1 MTTVDPVEDWAEDF
15 ELFDPEYVNDP
26 APIWQE
32 LRDSGCP
39 FARTERRQV
48 SYLPVTFEGV
58 RAIAKDSETWSSF
71 SVSVVPDPNPDRD
84 PEWRPDNH
92 ERIRSIIDSD
102 PPHHTPERQLMLPFF
117 APKSVEKYREHT
129 QELCR
134 RLIRSFV
141 EDGHADV
148 AEGYAR
154 QIPPRIIAMI
164 LGIDPEMADT
174 FTEWVQGFLEIGQV
188 DAEARRYYDD
198 KITEFFIGE
207 IQDRMEN
214 PGDDLISIL
223 LTSQID
229 GEPVPV
235 NVIQGN
241 VFLML
246 VAGIDTTWSSI
257 GSALWHLA
265 SHPEDR
271 RRLVDEPELIPTAV
285 EEFLRAYSPVTMARV
300 ATKDTMLGDRE
311 VKEGERIMLTFPAA
325 NRDPE
330 IFDDPE
336 EVIIDRQRNRHV
348 AFGSGIHRCAGS
360 NLARMEMTVAIEEF
374 LKMIPEFELTDP
386 DAVTWAGGQVRGPR
400 HLPVRFPNRTEL

>member
-1 MTTVDPVEDWAEDF
+1 MTTVEPVEDWAEDF
-15 ELFDPEYVNDP
+15 ELFDPAYVNDP
-26 APIWQE
+26 APIWNE
-32 LRDSGCP
+32 LRESGCP

-48 SYLPVTFEGV
+48 SYLPVTFDGV
-58 RAIAKDSETWSSF
+58 RSIAKDSETWSSY
-71 SVSVVPDPNPDRD
+71 SVAVVPELVDETDRD
-84 PEWRPDNH
+84 PEHRPDNPD
-92 ERIRSIIDSD
+92 RIRSIIDSD
-102 PPHHTPERQLMLPFF
+102 PPYHTPERQLMLPFF
-117 APKSVEKYREHT
+117 APRSVEKYREHT

-134 RLIRSFV
+134 QLIRGFI
-141 EDGHADV
+141 EDGRVDV
-148 AEGYAR
+148 AERYAR

-164 LGIDPEMADT
+164 LGIDPDMADT

-188 DAEARRYYDD
+188 DAEARKYYDE

-207 IQDRMEN
+207 ISDRLEN

-223 LTSQID
+223 LTSEVN
-229 GEPVPV
+229 GEPVPI

-265 SHPEDR
+265 SRPEDR
-271 RRLVDEPELIPTAV
+271 QRLVDEPELIPTAI
-285 EEFLRAYSPVTMARV
+285 EEFLRAYAPVTMARV
-300 ATKDTMLGDRE
+300 ATKDTTLGGRE
-311 VKEGERIMLTFPAA
+311 VKAGERVVLSFPAA

-330 IFDDPE
+330 IFDNPD

-360 NLARMEMTVAIEEF
+360 NLARM
-374 LKMIPEFELTDP
+374 
-386 DAVTWAGGQVRGPR
+386 
-400 HLPVRFPNRTEL
+400 

>member
-1 MTTVDPVEDWAEDF
+1 MTTVEPVDDWAEDF

-26 APIWQE
+26 APFWKE
-32 LRDSGCP
+32 LRESGCP

-48 SYLPVTFEGV
+48 SYLPVTFDGV
-58 RAIAKDSETWSSF
+58 RQIAKDNETWSSF
-71 SVSVVPDPNPDRD
+71 SVSVVPDPNPEPD
-84 PEWRPDNH
+84 PDWRPDNPD
-92 ERIRSIIDSD
+92 RIRSIIDSD

-117 APKSVEKYREHT
+117 SPKSVEKYREHT
-129 QELCR
+129 QEICR
-134 RLIRSFV
+134 RLIRSFI
-141 EDGHADV
+141 EDGEADI

-154 QIPPRIIAMI
+154 QVPPRIIALI

-188 DAEARRYYDD
+188 DPEARKYYDE
-198 KITEFFIGE
+198 KITEFFVGE
-207 IQDRMEN
+207 IEDRLAN

-223 LTSQID
+223 LTSEID

-271 RRLVDEPELIPTAV
+271 QRLVDEPDLIPTAI

-300 ATKDTMLGDRE
+300 ATTDTTLGDRE
-311 VKEGERIMLTFPAA
+311 VKAGERVVLSFPAA

-330 IFDDPE
+330 MFENPE

-374 LKMIPEFELTDP
+374 LKMIPEFDLADP

-400 HLPVRFPNRTEL
+400 HLPVTFPSRVEL

>member
-1 MTTVDPVEDWAEDF
+1 MTTVDPVENWAEDF

-26 APIWQE
+26 TPFWKD
-32 LRDSGCP
+32 LREQGCP

-48 SYLPVTFEGV
+48 SYLPTTFAGV
-58 RAIAKDSETWSSF
+58 REIAGDHETWSSR
-71 SVSVVPDPNPDRD
+71 SVSVVPDINPD
-84 PEWRPDNH
+84 PEQENLSEE

-102 PPHHTPERQLMLPFF
+102 PPYHTPERRLMLPFF
-117 APKSVEKYREHT
+117 SPKSVEKYREHT
-129 QELCR
+129 RDICR
-134 RLIRSFV
+134 QLIREFI
-141 EDGHADV
+141 EAGEADV
-148 AEGYAR
+148 AEQYAR
-154 QIPPRIIAMI
+154 QIPPRIIALI
-164 LGIDPEMADT
+164 LGIDPDMADE

-188 DAEARRYYDD
+188 DADAREYYDE
-198 KITEFFIGE
+198 KITQFFIGE
-207 IQDRMEN
+207 IGDRLEN

-223 LTSQID
+223 LQAEID
-229 GEPVPV
+229 GESLPV

-241 VFLML
+241 VGLML
-246 VAGIDTTWSSI
+246 IAGIDTTWSSI

-271 RRLVDEPELIPTAV
+271 RRLVDEPELLPTAI

-300 ATKDTMLGDRE
+300 AAKDTMLGDRE
-311 VKEGERIMLTFPAA
+311 VKAGERVVLSFPAA

-330 IFDDPE
+330 MFENPE

-360 NLARMEMTVAIEEF
+360 NLARMEMTVAIETF
-374 LKMIPEFELTDP
+374 LEMVPEFELADP

-400 HLPVRFPNRTEL
+400 HLPVTFPNRPEL